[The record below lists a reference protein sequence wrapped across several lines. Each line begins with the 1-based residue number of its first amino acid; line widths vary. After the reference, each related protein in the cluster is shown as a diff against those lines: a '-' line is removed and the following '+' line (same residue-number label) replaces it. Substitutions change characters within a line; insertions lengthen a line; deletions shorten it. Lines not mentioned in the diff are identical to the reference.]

1 MKDLRKLKLG
11 ELLIK
16 AGKLDEEK
24 LSQALTLQK
33 KVGRKLG
40 DVLVSEGFIT
50 EEDMIEVL
58 EFQLGFPHIDLDHYA
73 INPEYGKLIPEN
85 LVRRYNVMAVDE
97 KEGLLIVAMED
108 PLNIFAIDDVKMAL
122 KRDIQPAITSKQKLR
137 NAIDRFYGGA
147 DAKKIV
153 EEFEDSYSPIEIDLA
168 EDEEDLDVASAP
180 IVKLLQTIIENAIIQ
195 KASDI
200 HIEPQQDDVR
210 VRYRIDGDLVE
221 VMNLG
226 RNTLTGLT
234 TRVKII
240 GRMNIAEK
248 RIPQDGRVEMRSSG
262 KDIDMRISTLPTIY
276 GEKTVIRI
284 LDRGGFNFSKESI
297 GFSEED
303 MKRFDEVIT
312 QPYGM
317 ILVTGPTGSGKSTT
331 LYSILKEVNTSE
343 RNVIT
348 LEDPVEYKLKGIN
361 QVQVN
366 EKAGMTFAAGLRS
379 ILRQDPDV
387 VMLGEI
393 RDGET
398 AEIAIRAS
406 ITGHI
411 VLSTLHT
418 NDSPSTVARLVDMG
432 VEPYLVSSAVVG
444 ILSQRLVKKLCP
456 RCKKEHEATEVEKR
470 RLGVPENE
478 LLKIFEPV
486 GCPYCNGGYKG
497 RTAVHELMVMTEGI
511 RNLVDKG
518 ATTDEIR
525 KLALQEGMNTLL
537 HSASRLAIEGVTSF
551 AEVMRIGYTI

>member
-11 ELLIK
+11 ELLIQ
-16 AGKLDEEK
+16 AGKIDEEK
-24 LSQALTLQK
+24 LSQALALQK
-33 KVGRKLG
+33 KVGKKLG

-50 EEDMIEVL
+50 EDDMIEVL
-58 EFQLGFPHIDLDHYA
+58 EFQLGFPHIDLDSYP
-73 INPEYGKLIPEN
+73 INPEFGKLVPEN
-85 LVRRYNVMAVDE
+85 IARRYNLLAVDE
-97 KEGLLIVAMED
+97 KEGLIMVAMDD

-122 KRDIQPAITSKQKLR
+122 KRDIQPAISSKQKIK

-200 HIEPQQDDVR
+200 HIEPEQDDVR

-284 LDRGGFNFSKESI
+284 LDRDGFNFSKESI
-297 GFSEED
+297 GFSDED
-303 MKRFDEVIT
+303 MKKFDEVIT

-331 LYSILKEVNTSE
+331 LYSILKEFNTSD

-398 AEIAIRAS
+398 AEIAVRAS

-456 RCKKEHEATEVEKR
+456 RCKKEHKATEAEKR
-470 RLGVPENE
+470 RLGFPENE
-478 LLKIFEPV
+478 DLTIYQSV
-486 GCPYCNGGYKG
+486 GCAYCNGGYKG

-511 RNLVDKG
+511 RNLVDKE

-551 AEVMRIGYTI
+551 EEVMRIGYTI